1 MLTPRNSVFSLKT
14 KLQNLNECMGKKLF
28 ATVLFSL
35 PAFLHAGHIDG
46 LRGNRYCEILLSPT
60 MFKME
65 VYNTIGLNDCPP
77 KLWNKISVSSVKAET
92 KAAYVKLNGPRYW
105 VIDGMKNS
113 QLVNPQ
119 KKIIS
124 GLAMREAGVL
134 QLGLS
139 DILSSAKPYH
149 DHTVDRQT
157 TWVYKAGKPVYE
169 LIDPKGRVFVMQ
181 SYSVEK
187 TPQTAA
193 SLTQL
198 GSKLQLPQGWS
209 YRTGV
214 LKQTTDLTAI
224 NKKAVVIQDDFLNTY
239 QLATHDF
246 LNPQQNAN

>member
-1 MLTPRNSVFSLKT
+1 MVTVRNSSFSQQT
-14 KLQNLNECMGKKLF
+14 KLQNLGKIMKKKLF
-28 ATVLFSL
+28 ATVLFGL
-35 PAFLHAGHIDG
+35 PALLHAGHMEG
-46 LRGNRYCEILLSPT
+46 LRGTRYCEILLSPT
-60 MFKME
+60 LFKME

-77 KLWNKISVSSVKAET
+77 KLWNKISVNAVKAET
-92 KAAYVKLNGPRYW
+92 KASHVKLNGPRYW
-105 VIDGMKNS
+105 VIDGLKNS

-119 KKIIS
+119 KKVIS

-157 TWVYKAGKPVYE
+157 TWVYKAGKPIYE

-181 SYSVEK
+181 SYSIEK

-193 SLTQL
+193 SLAQL
-198 GSKLQLPQGWS
+198 GSKLQLPQGWR
-209 YRTGV
+209 YRSGV
-214 LKQTTDLTAI
+214 LRQDTDLSAI
-224 NKKAVVIQDDFLNTY
+224 NKKAVVIQDDLLNTY

-246 LNPQQNAN
+246 LNPQQGSH